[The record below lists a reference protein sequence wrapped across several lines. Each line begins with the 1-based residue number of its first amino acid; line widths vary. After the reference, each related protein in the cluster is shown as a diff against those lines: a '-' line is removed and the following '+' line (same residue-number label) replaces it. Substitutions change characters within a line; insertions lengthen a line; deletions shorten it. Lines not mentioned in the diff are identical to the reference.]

1 VSPGRGAALVRHV
14 VSGPGHGRPGR
25 TAPPAGPA
33 GTEEVTSVSRIRI
46 ATLATVAVVA
56 LAGCSSAA
64 PATQAPASQ
73 APASQA
79 PASQGAEGAVIGFS
93 QANGGDEWRTNQ
105 NNNVRDYCKEYNPTA
120 ETLISDAQGDDA
132 TQSGHIDEFI
142 SRPVN
147 VLLLTPNTDVGLNE
161 AAKRA
166 MAANIPVITLDRQVI
181 DPVTQH
187 IGADNKL
194 IGRTAA
200 EYVSGT
206 ILGGNGGKVIE
217 IQGTQGSSATTDRH
231 DEFVKWLEENNP
243 SVEIVTSV
251 DGDYKR
257 EKALTAMN
265 DLLQKYGPG
274 EVDVIYTHND
284 AMALGVVAAL
294 ETAGRL
300 DEFKVVGIDG
310 QNEAIQAIADG
321 KIVVTFTYDN
331 AGKEACESASK
342 LLAGETIEPSWVL
355 PTNTIDASNAADW
368 VGKGF

>member
-1 VSPGRGAALVRHV
+1 M
-14 VSGPGHGRPGR
+14 
-25 TAPPAGPA
+25 
-33 GTEEVTSVSRIRI
+33 SRILK
-46 ATLATVAVVA
+46 TSLVAGSIMVFV
-56 LAGCSSAA
+56 GCTTTPAAPSAA
-64 PATQAPASQ
+64 PSVAAPSAA
-73 APASQA
+73 APSAAA
-79 PASQGAEGAVIGFS
+79 PSAAGGGVIGFS

-105 NNNVRDYCKEYNPTA
+105 NNNVRDYCKEYNPGA

-132 TQSGHIDEFI
+132 VQSGHVDEFI
-142 SRPVN
+142 ARPVD

-166 MAANIPVITLDRQVI
+166 MAANIPVITLDRGVI

-200 EYVSGT
+200 EYVSKT

-231 DEFVKWLEENNP
+231 DEFVKWLADNDP
-243 SVEIVTSV
+243 TVEIVASV

-265 DLLQKYGPG
+265 DLLQAHAPG
-274 EVDVIYTHND
+274 TVDVIYTHND

-294 ETAGRL
+294 ETAGRA

-331 AGKEACESASK
+331 AGKEGCESAKK
-342 LLAGETIEPSWVL
+342 LLAGETIDPQWVL
-355 PTNTIDASNAADW
+355 PTNTIDAANAAEW
-368 VGKGF
+368 IGKGF

>member
-1 VSPGRGAALVRHV
+1 
-14 VSGPGHGRPGR
+14 
-25 TAPPAGPA
+25 
-33 GTEEVTSVSRIRI
+33 VSRIRSASLVLG
-46 ATLATVAVVA
+46 ATIVLV
-56 LAGCSSAA
+56 GCTGTGASSAPSADATTA
-64 PATQAPASQ
+64 PTTAPTTAASE
-73 APASQA
+73 PA
-79 PASQGAEGAVIGFS
+79 GGDAVIGFS

-105 NNNVRDYCKEYNPTA
+105 NNNVRDYCAEYSPDA
-120 ETLISDAQGDDA
+120 ETIISDAQGDDA
-132 TQSGHIDEFI
+132 VQSGHVDEFMG
-142 SRPVN
+142 RPVD

-166 MAANIPVITLDRQVI
+166 MAAGIPVITLDRQVI

-200 EYVSGT
+200 EYVSKT

-231 DEFVKWLEENNP
+231 DEFVAWLAANDT
-243 SVEIVTSV
+243 SVEIVDSV

-257 EKALTAMN
+257 EVALNAMD

-300 DEFKVVGIDG
+300 EEFKVVGIDG

-342 LLAGETIEPSWVL
+342 LLAGETIEPTWVL

>member
-1 VSPGRGAALVRHV
+1 MSRILKASLVVGAIVVLVGCTTGGGAA
-14 VSGPGHGRPGR
+14 P
-25 TAPPAGPA
+25 
-33 GTEEVTSVSRIRI
+33 SV
-46 ATLATVAVVA
+46 
-56 LAGCSSAA
+56 AA
-64 PATQAPASQ
+64 PSVAAPSVA
-73 APASQA
+73 APSEAA
-79 PASQGAEGAVIGFS
+79 GGGVIGFS

-105 NNNVRDYCKEYNPTA
+105 NNNVRDNCNEFNPGA
-120 ETLISDAQGDDA
+120 ETIISDAQGDDA
-132 TQSGHIDEFI
+132 VQSGHVDEFI
-142 SRPVN
+142 ARPVD

-166 MAANIPVITLDRQVI
+166 MAAGIPVITLDRGVI

-200 EYVSGT
+200 EYVSKT

-217 IQGTQGSSATTDRH
+217 IQGTQGSSATTDRNV
-231 DEFVKWLEENNP
+231 EFVNWLKANDP
-243 SVEIVTSV
+243 KVEIVASV

-265 DLLQKYGPG
+265 DLLQAHAPG
-274 EVDVIYTHND
+274 TVDVIYTHND

-300 DEFKVVGIDG
+300 EEFKVVGIDG
-310 QNEAIQAIADG
+310 QNEAIEAIKDG

-342 LLAGETIEPSWVL
+342 LLAGETIDPTWVL
-355 PTNTIDASNAADW
+355 PTNTIDVSNVDDW
-368 VGKGF
+368 IGKGF

>member
-1 VSPGRGAALVRHV
+1 MSRIFRVSLVAGSLIVLIGCTTPAAAP
-14 VSGPGHGRPGR
+14 S
-25 TAPPAGPA
+25 TAP
-33 GTEEVTSVSRIRI
+33 SVAAPS
-46 ATLATVAVVA
+46 VAPPSDVA
-56 LAGCSSAA
+56 PSAA
-64 PATQAPASQ
+64 
-73 APASQA
+73 
-79 PASQGAEGAVIGFS
+79 GGGVIGFS

-105 NNNVRDYCKEYNPTA
+105 NNNVRDYCKEFNPGA
-120 ETLISDAQGDDA
+120 ETIISDAQGDDA
-132 TQSGHIDEFI
+132 VQSGHVDEFI
-142 SRPVN
+142 ARPVD

-166 MAANIPVITLDRQVI
+166 MAANIPVITLDRGVI

-200 EYVSGT
+200 EYVSKT

-231 DEFVKWLEENNP
+231 DDFVKWLAENDP
-243 SVEIVTSV
+243 KVEIVDSV

-294 ETAGRL
+294 ETAGRA

-331 AGKEACESASK
+331 AGKEGCESARK
-342 LLAGETIEPSWVL
+342 LLAGETIEPQWVL
-355 PTNTIDASNAADW
+355 PTNTIDSTNVADW
-368 VGKGF
+368 IGKGF

>member
-1 VSPGRGAALVRHV
+1 M
-14 VSGPGHGRPGR
+14 
-25 TAPPAGPA
+25 
-33 GTEEVTSVSRIRI
+33 SRILK
-46 ATLATVAVVA
+46 TSLVAGSIMVLV
-56 LAGCSSAA
+56 GCTSTPAAPSAA
-64 PATQAPASQ
+64 PSVAAPSVA
-73 APASQA
+73 APSVAA
-79 PASQGAEGAVIGFS
+79 PSAAGGGVIGFS

-105 NNNVRDYCKEYNPTA
+105 NNNVRDYCKEFNPGA

-132 TQSGHIDEFI
+132 VQSGHVDEFI
-142 SRPVN
+142 ARPVD

-166 MAANIPVITLDRQVI
+166 MAANIPVITLDRGVI

-200 EYVSGT
+200 EYVSKT

-231 DEFVKWLEENNP
+231 DEFVKWLADNDP
-243 SVEIVTSV
+243 TVEIVASV

-265 DLLQKYGPG
+265 DLLQAHAPG
-274 EVDVIYTHND
+274 TVDVIYTHND

-294 ETAGRL
+294 ETAGRA

-331 AGKEACESASK
+331 AGKEGCESAKK
-342 LLAGETIEPSWVL
+342 LLAGETIDPQWVL
-355 PTNTIDASNAADW
+355 PTNTIDASNAAEW
-368 VGKGF
+368 IGKGF

>member
-1 VSPGRGAALVRHV
+1 MK
-14 VSGPGHGRPGR
+14 
-25 TAPPAGPA
+25 
-33 GTEEVTSVSRIRI
+33 EVTSVSRII
-46 ATLATVAVVA
+46 SATLALGATIA
-56 LAGCSSAA
+56 LIGCTTGGGATTA
-64 PATQAPASQ
+64 PT
-73 APASQA
+73 
-79 PASQGAEGAVIGFS
+79 QGATTAPTTAPSDPPADTAVIGFS

-105 NNNVRDYCKEYNPTA
+105 NNNVRDYCAEYNPDA
-120 ETLISDAQGDDA
+120 ETIISDAQGDDA
-132 TQSGHIDEFI
+132 VQSGHVDEFI
-142 SRPVN
+142 GRPVD

-166 MAANIPVITLDRQVI
+166 MAAGIPVITLDRKVI

-200 EYVSGT
+200 EYVSKT

-231 DEFVKWLEENNP
+231 DDFVKWLADNDP
-243 SVEIVTSV
+243 SVEIVDSV

-257 EKALTAMN
+257 EVALNAMD

-300 DEFKVVGIDG
+300 EEFKVVGIDG

-342 LLAGETIEPSWVL
+342 LLAGETIDPEWVL
-355 PTNTIDASNAADW
+355 PTNTIDASNVADW
-368 VGKGF
+368 IGKGF

>member
-1 VSPGRGAALVRHV
+1 M
-14 VSGPGHGRPGR
+14 
-25 TAPPAGPA
+25 
-33 GTEEVTSVSRIRI
+33 SRI
-46 ATLATVAVVA
+46 LKVSLVVGS
-56 LAGCSSAA
+56 LIVVVGCTTPAAAPSAA
-64 PATQAPASQ
+64 PSVAAPSVA
-73 APASQA
+73 APSVAA
-79 PASQGAEGAVIGFS
+79 PSAAGGGVIGFS

-105 NNNVRDYCKEYNPTA
+105 NNNVRDFCQEFNPGA
-120 ETLISDAQGDDA
+120 ETIISDAQGDDA
-132 TQSGHIDEFI
+132 VQSGHVDEFI
-142 SRPVN
+142 ARPVD

-166 MAANIPVITLDRQVI
+166 MAANIPVITLDRGVI

-200 EYVSGT
+200 EYVSKT

-231 DEFVKWLEENNP
+231 DDFVKWLAENDTK
-243 SVEIVTSV
+243 VEIVDSV

-294 ETAGRL
+294 ETAGRA

-331 AGKEACESASK
+331 AGKEGCESAKK
-342 LLAGETIEPSWVL
+342 LLAGETIDPQWVL
-355 PTNTIDASNAADW
+355 PTNTIDSANVADW
-368 VGKGF
+368 IGKGF

>member
-1 VSPGRGAALVRHV
+1 MK
-14 VSGPGHGRPGR
+14 
-25 TAPPAGPA
+25 
-33 GTEEVTSVSRIRI
+33 EVTSVSRILT
-46 ATLATVAVVA
+46 ATLALGATIA
-56 LAGCSSAA
+56 LIGCSTGGGATSA
-64 PATQAPASQ
+64 PTQAPATTAPTD
-73 APASQA
+73 APASE
-79 PASQGAEGAVIGFS
+79 PAEGGGVIGFS

-105 NNNVRDYCKEYNPTA
+105 NNNVRDYCAEYSPDA
-120 ETLISDAQGDDA
+120 ETIISDAQGDDA
-132 TQSGHIDEFI
+132 VQSGHVDEFI
-142 SRPVN
+142 ARPVD

-166 MAANIPVITLDRQVI
+166 MAAGIPVITLDRQVI

-200 EYVSGT
+200 EYVSQT

-231 DEFVKWLEENNP
+231 DDFVAWLAENDP
-243 SVEIVTSV
+243 SVEIVDSV

-257 EKALTAMN
+257 EVALNAMD

-300 DEFKVVGIDG
+300 EEFKVVGIDG

-331 AGKEACESASK
+331 AGKEACESAAK
-342 LLAGETIEPSWVL
+342 LLAGETIDPTWVL
-355 PTNTIDASNAADW
+355 PTNTIDAANVADW
-368 VGKGF
+368 IGKGF

>member
-1 VSPGRGAALVRHV
+1 MSRIMRVSLITGSLIVLIGCTTPAAA
-14 VSGPGHGRPGR
+14 PT
-25 TAPPAGPA
+25 TAP
-33 GTEEVTSVSRIRI
+33 SV
-46 ATLATVAVVA
+46 
-56 LAGCSSAA
+56 AA
-64 PATQAPASQ
+64 PSVAAPSVA
-73 APASQA
+73 APSTA
-79 PASQGAEGAVIGFS
+79 GGGVIGFS

-105 NNNVRDYCKEYNPTA
+105 NNNVRDYCKEFNPGA
-120 ETLISDAQGDDA
+120 ETIISDAQGDDA
-132 TQSGHIDEFI
+132 VQSGHVDEFI
-142 SRPVN
+142 ARPVD

-166 MAANIPVITLDRQVI
+166 MAANIPVITLDRAVI

-200 EYVSGT
+200 EYVSKT

-231 DEFVKWLEENNP
+231 DDFVKWLAENDTK
-243 SVEIVTSV
+243 VEIVDSV

-294 ETAGRL
+294 ETAGRA

-331 AGKEACESASK
+331 AGKEGCESAKK
-342 LLAGETIEPSWVL
+342 LLAGETIDPQWVL
-355 PTNTIDASNAADW
+355 PTNTIDSTNVADW
-368 VGKGF
+368 IGKGF